1 LLINLAGNKIIIEPL
16 IIPERKE
23 CERIIKEAAGA
34 WKDIAPDHVDEQR
47 GRLLQPPAR
56 AI

>member
-1 LLINLAGNKIIIEPL
+1 MLINLAGNKIIIEPL